1 MTSIMDT
8 NKNLSLL
15 AQLNDLIV
23 MTCID
28 IWFSDKLLGIAVN
41 HKYYFSE
48 VFCRTMFTVL
58 SV

>member
-1 MTSIMDT
+1 MDT
-8 NKNLSLL
+8 NTNLSLL

-48 VFCRTMFTVL
+48 VFCRMYTVL